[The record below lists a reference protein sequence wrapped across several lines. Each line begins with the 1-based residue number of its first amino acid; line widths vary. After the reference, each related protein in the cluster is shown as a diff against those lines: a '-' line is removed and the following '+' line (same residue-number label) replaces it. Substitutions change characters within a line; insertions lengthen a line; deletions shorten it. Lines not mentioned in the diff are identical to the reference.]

1 MHSLFAIAAVLL
13 ALGMVSIEIRTAPEE
28 PGARVKG
35 ADNPDTR

>member
-1 MHSLFAIAAVLL
+1 MHSLFASAAVLL
-13 ALGMVSIEIRTAPEE
+13 ALGMLAIEILAAPEE